1 MLDTRCNTTL
11 LLVLQV
17 KDIDKLRK
25 LYDKKEYNW
34 RVTRGRR
41 VAAVVTLVLNI
52 EHKNGTFIDVQLKN
66 DFLSCKERV
75 QYFVI
80 SLILGR
86 H

>member
-34 RVTRGRR
+34 RVIRGRKIA
-41 VAAVVTLVLNI
+41 VVVTLILNM
-52 EHKNGTFIDVQLKN
+52 EHKNGTLIDVQLRN